1 MVLRFAVDPKFKKF
15 KNKRKVGRIQPSED
29 ASRYWIFYG
38 GMPDNKT
45 KFPEENFP

>member
-1 MVLRFAVDPKFKKF
+1 MNKKGGKNPTIMNVKFRCLKVLD
-15 KNKRKVGRIQPSED
+15 
-29 ASRYWIFYG
+29 FYG

>member
-1 MVLRFAVDPKFKKF
+1 MVLRFAVDPKFKNL
-15 KNKRKVGRIQPSED
+15 KNKRKGGKNPTIRRCFKVLD
-29 ASRYWIFYG
+29 FYG